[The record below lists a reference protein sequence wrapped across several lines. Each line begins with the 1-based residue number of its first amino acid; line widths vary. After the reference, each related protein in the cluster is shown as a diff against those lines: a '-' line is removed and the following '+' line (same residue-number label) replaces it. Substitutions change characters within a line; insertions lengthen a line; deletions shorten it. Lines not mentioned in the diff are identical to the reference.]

1 MTKKKTEY
9 RLEDGSVLTAMSSS
23 DFVTKLRESSMFDS
37 ECIDEEYMVNFAS
50 RMQVQSGAIIRTDN
64 PDNFVKD
71 LKDTGYI
78 E

>member
-9 RLEDGSVLTAMSSS
+9 RLEDGSVITALSSS

-37 ECIDEEYMVNFAS
+37 DCTDAEYMVNFAS
-50 RMQVQSGAIIRTDN
+50 RMQVQSGAIIRTDS
-64 PDNFVKD
+64 PENFVND